1 MKHLVQTNLYLGKNS
16 EKVEGY
22 TFLGTYFEYDFDF
35 NVKPYIKESILRDV
49 QPFLGEGDE
58 VSKDVTHFYDYQ
70 NEEYHFMLNDGHSFQ
85 TLLMVNEVEFEDD
98 ITYNIYERDI
108 N

>member
-1 MKHLVQTNLYLGKNS
+1 MRHLEQTNLYLADNS

-22 TFLGTYFEYDFDF
+22 TFLGTYFDYDFDF
-35 NVKPYIKESILRDV
+35 DIRPYIKESILKDV
-49 QPFLGEGDE
+49 EPYFGGD
-58 VSKDVTHFYDYQ
+58 VTKDVTHFYDYQ
-70 NEEYHFMLNDGHSFQ
+70 SEEYHFMLNDGHSFQ